1 MEMRLE
7 RRALDKIYKRR
18 DRYEIPDW
26 QRESVWDKKK
36 KQRLLDTILR
46 GWRLPKLYLLKT
58 SSEPE
63 EYEVLDGQQRL
74 TAIWEFFDGDL
85 ELSEETAALF
95 GGAKLYE
102 DLPDTVSDAFDDY
115 ELDYDEITDADEEE
129 QKEFFQR
136 LQEGLP
142 LNSSEKLNAIHSK
155 LRDYC
160 AKLAMHPFFKDT
172 VTAPSRRYAYFDI
185 VAKVVVLEVEGLDTG
200 LRFSDVKNTF
210 QAHSKFPES
219 SAVGK
224 RVKKALDLLHKH
236 MPRPANHLRN
246 RTIVQSVVT
255 MTCHLLR
262 AGVPEKRFA
271 EVAAFVEAFGRDLS
285 RQVELGKAATDY
297 DYIDFQRTVNANLR
311 SGAGVRNG
319 ILLRKLFRT
328 HPDLYSSMTDGASV
342 ARGVEADVSA
352 RASDVRELIYQVNER
367 YAAKEGK
374 DLFKMTNKTAKGL
387 ADIGTVIRNY
397 GEYKHFIENMYFIFR
412 ESVGQRLEEQMPVSF
427 VHVNQL
433 RTLNEHDVDHGKE
446 RKVAKKRKELA
457 ATFLAYAGAP
467 SPDAV
472 DPSAYP
478 LVQANVIAAV
488 EADLR
493 RLSKKYGEI

>member
-1 MEMRLE
+1 MKMRLE

-85 ELSEETAALF
+85 ELSEETAILF
-95 GGAKLYE
+95 GGVKLYE
-102 DLPDTVSDAFDDY
+102 NLPDMLSDAFDDY
-115 ELDYDEITDADEEE
+115 ELDYDEITEADEEE

-142 LNSSEKLNAIHSK
+142 LNSSEKLNAVHSE
-155 LRDYC
+155 LRNYC
-160 AKLAMHPFFKDT
+160 ANVAKHPFFKDT
-172 VTAPSRRYAYFDI
+172 VTVSSRRYAYFDI
-185 VAKVVVLEVEGLDTG
+185 VAKVVVLEVEGLDAG
-200 LRFSDVKNTF
+200 LRFSEVKVTF
-210 QAHSKFPES
+210 QAYSNFPES

-236 MPRPANHLRN
+236 MPKPASHLRN
-246 RTIVQSVVT
+246 RTIVQSVIT

-262 AGVPEKRFA
+262 AGVPEKRFT
-271 EVAAFVEAFGRDLS
+271 EVAAFVEAFGRELS
-285 RQVELGKAATDY
+285 RQVELGKAATDH
-297 DYIDFQRTVNANLR
+297 DYLDFQRTVNANLR
-311 SGAGVRNG
+311 SGAGIRNG
-319 ILLRKLFRT
+319 VLLRKLFRT
-328 HPDLYSSMTDGASV
+328 HPDLYSSMTDGAFV
-342 ARGVEADVSA
+342 AHGVDANVSA
-352 RASDVRELIYQVNER
+352 FASNVRELIYQVNER

-374 DLFKMTNKTAKGL
+374 DLFKLTNKTAKAL
-387 ADIGTVIRNY
+387 TDIGTVIRNHV
-397 GEYKHFIENMYFIFR
+397 EYKSFIENMYFVFR
-412 ESVGQRLEEQMPVSF
+412 ESIGQRIEDQLPDSF
-427 VHVNQL
+427 EHVNQL
-433 RTLNEHDVDHGKE
+433 RTLNEHDIDHGKAG
-446 RKVAKKRKELA
+446 KVTKKRKELA
-457 ATFLAYAGAP
+457 ATFLKYAGSP
-467 SPDAV
+467 TPDAV
-472 DPSAYP
+472 DPSVYP
-478 LVQANVIAAV
+478 LVQANIIAAV

-493 RLSKKYGEI
+493 RLSRKYGES